1 MGTHSNGDVL
11 DNSILKLPGLREAIE
26 KGDDWDSPRIDIV
39 NIDRALIGRV
49 AGQVAKPWGDRGFPG
64 QITLNCFGPGG
75 QSAGCFLV
83 TGVNL
88 NLEGEANDGCGKGMA
103 GGSIA
108 LYPPKG
114 HKFAPEDCVIV
125 GNTALYGATGGKAFL
140 NGIAGERFCVR
151 NSMAEAVVEGTG
163 DHCCEYMT
171 GGAVVVLG
179 KVGRNVGAGMTGGL
193 GYFLDEEGNFPEKV
207 NSEIVSVQRVITD
220 AGAAQLRSLIEQ
232 HVARTGSPKG
242 QRVLD
247 NFDDYLPK
255 FWQVVPPSEADCPE
269 ASDASPSDVTEE
281 NTVPQKAR

>member
-1 MGTHSNGDVL
+1 M
-11 DNSILKLPGLREAIE
+11 
-26 KGDDWDSPRIDIV
+26 
-39 NIDRALIGRV
+39 
-49 AGQVAKPWGDRGFPG
+49 GFPG

-114 HKFAPEDCVIV
+114 HKFAPEDCVS
-125 GNTALYGATGGKAFL
+125 
-140 NGIAGERFCVR
+140 VR

-255 FWQVVPPSEADCPE
+255 FWLVVPPSEAVCPE
-269 ASDASPSDVTEE
+269 AIDASPSDVAEE
-281 NTVPQKAR
+281 KTVPQKAR

>member
-1 MGTHSNGDVL
+1 METHSNGDVL
-11 DNSILKLPGLREAIE
+11 DNSILEMPGLRAAIE
-26 KGDDWDSPRIDIV
+26 KGAKTGTPR
-39 NIDRALIGRV
+39 ASTSSTSTGLSQ
-49 AGQVAKPWGDRGFPG
+49 AEWPAPWPSLGDLGFPG
-64 QITLNCFGPGG
+64 QINLNCYGSGG

-140 NGIAGERFCVR
+140 NGRAGERFCVR

-179 KVGRNVGAGMTGGL
+179 KVGRNVGAGMTGGM

-207 NSEIVSVQRVITD
+207 NSEIVSVQRVVTD

-242 QRVLD
+242 QRVLGD
-247 NFDDYLPK
+247 
-255 FWQVVPPSEADCPE
+255 
-269 ASDASPSDVTEE
+269 
-281 NTVPQKAR
+281 

>member
-1 MGTHSNGDVL
+1 MG
-11 DNSILKLPGLREAIE
+11 
-26 KGDDWDSPRIDIV
+26 
-39 NIDRALIGRV
+39 
-49 AGQVAKPWGDRGFPG
+49 
-64 QITLNCFGPGG
+64 
-75 QSAGCFLV
+75 
-83 TGVNL
+83 
-88 NLEGEANDGCGKGMA
+88 
-103 GGSIA
+103 
-108 LYPPKG
+108 
-114 HKFAPEDCVIV
+114 DCVIV

-179 KVGRNVGAGMTGGL
+179 KVGR
-193 GYFLDEEGNFPEKV
+193 
-207 NSEIVSVQRVITD
+207 D

-281 NTVPQKAR
+281 KTVPEKAR

>member
-1 MGTHSNGDVL
+1 M
-11 DNSILKLPGLREAIE
+11 
-26 KGDDWDSPRIDIV
+26 
-39 NIDRALIGRV
+39 
-49 AGQVAKPWGDRGFPG
+49 GFPG
-64 QITLNCFGPGG
+64 QITLNRFGPGG

-140 NGIAGERFCVR
+140 NGIAGER
-151 NSMAEAVVEGTG
+151 
-163 DHCCEYMT
+163 
-171 GGAVVVLG
+171 
-179 KVGRNVGAGMTGGL
+179 
-193 GYFLDEEGNFPEKV
+193 
-207 NSEIVSVQRVITD
+207 VITD

-242 QRVLD
+242 QRVL
-247 NFDDYLPK
+247 
-255 FWQVVPPSEADCPE
+255 
-269 ASDASPSDVTEE
+269 
-281 NTVPQKAR
+281 